1 MPHLIH
7 IIVAAAAI
15 CIFFMLA
22 IVFQMAE
29 IELNPVS
36 KNLMGMAHTK

>member
-1 MPHLIH
+1 MIH
-7 IIVAAAAI
+7 VAVAA
-15 CIFFMLA
+15 FSVVVFVVLA
-22 IVFQMAE
+22 SVFTMAE